1 MVVDSSP
8 SAPRWERI
16 KGERLALFFPFL
28 ILSEFDFLS
37 SLNLSRSLSLSLSLT
52 HTHTHML
59 LLEDLKELLE
69 LYLYLHLLYTL
80 LEKVIANAPVDNFLG
95 HW

>member
-1 MVVDSSP
+1 MDVDSSP
-8 SAPRWERI
+8 LVPHWERI

-37 SLNLSRSLSLSLSLT
+37 SLNLSRSLSLSHT

>member
-8 SAPRWERI
+8 SAPHWERI

-37 SLNLSRSLSLSLSLT
+37 SLNLSRALFLSLT

>member
-37 SLNLSRSLSLSLSLT
+37 SLNLSRSLSLSLS